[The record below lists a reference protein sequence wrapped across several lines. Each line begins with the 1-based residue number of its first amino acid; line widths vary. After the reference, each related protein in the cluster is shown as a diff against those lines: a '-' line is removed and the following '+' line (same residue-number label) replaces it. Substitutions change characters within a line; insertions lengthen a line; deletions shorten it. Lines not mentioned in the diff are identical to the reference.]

1 MSTRNMPTEYIVA
14 AKISNAVAG
23 SIGGLAVY
31 LVDRD
36 LHIRDGIALVIIWW
50 ACSYYLI
57 PALVDHFSLSE
68 HTASFLAF
76 FTGIIARQV
85 IIEAKKR
92 LAKKIVDKAEKAFD

>member
-1 MSTRNMPTEYIVA
+1 MKASNMPLEYIVA
-14 AKISNAVAG
+14 WKISNAIAW

-36 LHIRDGIALVIIWW
+36 LHLRDGIALIIIWW

-57 PALVDHFSLSE
+57 PALVDRFALSE

-76 FTGIIARQV
+76 FTGIIARSV
-85 IIEAKKR
+85 IIEAKRR
-92 LAKKIVDKAEKAFD
+92 LAKKIVDKAVKALD